1 MSWPDYMTRETL
13 ARRLDLKPGAVD
25 QYVKRGI
32 LPPPRKVG
40 EALLWSWV
48 EVDNFI
54 RTGKAVEV
62 VDDPYERGIN
72 AAKASA
78 SRSNGAQ
85 QAR

>member
-1 MSWPDYMTRETL
+1 MSWPDYCTRETL
-13 ARRLDLKPGAVD
+13 AKRLDLKPGAVD

-40 EALLWSWV
+40 EALLWAWV

-72 AAKASA
+72 AAKAA
-78 SRSNGAQ
+78 AARPHGAQ